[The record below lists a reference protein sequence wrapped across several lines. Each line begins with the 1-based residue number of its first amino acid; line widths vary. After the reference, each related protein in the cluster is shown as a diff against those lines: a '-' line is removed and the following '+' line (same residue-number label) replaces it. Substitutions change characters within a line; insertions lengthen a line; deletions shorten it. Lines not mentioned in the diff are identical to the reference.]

1 MKKPLAVAATL
12 AVVLSLGL
20 AACGGDDSSDET
32 LSNSELIAQADQIC
46 TDYNEQLDTM
56 NEEAALDENSS
67 RQEIATYISDELVPL
82 YQEQVDELR
91 SLNPNEEDAAAYN
104 DIVDTLDSELQAVA
118 DDPEAAIDMEDPFA
132 GATAK
137 AQDFGLE
144 VCGSN

>member
-1 MKKPLAVAATL
+1 MRDA
-12 AVVLSLGL
+12 G
-20 AACGGDDSSDET
+20 
-32 LSNSELIAQADQIC
+32 
-46 TDYNEQLDTM
+46 
-56 NEEAALDENSS
+56 EEAALDENSS
-67 RQEIATYISDELVPL
+67 RQEIATYISDDLVPL

-104 DIVDTLDSELQAVA
+104 DIVDTLESELQVVE
-118 DDPEAAIDMEDPFA
+118 DDPEAAIDAEDPFA

>member
-1 MKKPLAVAATL
+1 MKKPLVIAATL

-20 AACGGDDSSDET
+20 AACGGDDSSEET

-67 RQEIATYISDELVPL
+67 RQEIATYISDDLVPL

-104 DIVDTLDSELQAVA
+104 DIVDTLESELQVVE
-118 DDPEAAIDMEDPFA
+118 DDPEAAIDAEDP
-132 GATAK
+132 
-137 AQDFGLE
+137 
-144 VCGSN
+144 

>member
-1 MKKPLAVAATL
+1 MKKPLVIAATL

-20 AACGGDDSSDET
+20 AACGGDDSSEET

-67 RQEIATYISDELVPL
+67 RQEIATYISDDLVPL

-104 DIVDTLDSELQAVA
+104 DIVDTLESELQVVE
-118 DDPEAAIDMEDPFA
+118 DDPEAAIDAEDPFA

>member
-1 MKKPLAVAATL
+1 MNRVQLHRDRKQHRIGEGHP
-12 AVVLSLGL
+12 
-20 AACGGDDSSDET
+20 
-32 LSNSELIAQADQIC
+32 
-46 TDYNEQLDTM
+46 DYNEQLDTM

-104 DIVDTLDSELQAVA
+104 DIVDSLDSELQAVA